1 MTLPFD
7 MEVYTKQL
15 LRSNSHNV
23 GEPGKQ
29 FNKLS
34 INQIQAKF
42 DMSATLTKSSICSCP
57 ESPAWT
63 KHPLRT
69 HSLTQKPIGHVH
81 LDQPRFCIQRHVS
94 PMYHKSHKRL
104 GRTRPPLSEIYTK
117 MDCRSFPEQSL
128 RTVSSSFCLDLK

>member
-15 LRSNSHNV
+15 VRSNSHNV

-42 DMSATLTKSSICSCP
+42 
-57 ESPAWT
+57 
-63 KHPLRT
+63 
-69 HSLTQKPIGHVH
+69 GHVT
-81 LDQPRFCIQRHVS
+81 LRN
-94 PMYHKSHKRL
+94 SHYQIIYL
-104 GRTRPPLSEIYTK
+104 FLS
-117 MDCRSFPEQSL
+117 
-128 RTVSSSFCLDLK
+128 

>member
-15 LRSNSHNV
+15 VRSNSHNV

-42 DMSATLTKSSICSCP
+42 GHVSNAIPITKSFICSCP
-57 ESPAWT
+57 ESPT
-63 KHPLRT
+63 P
-69 HSLTQKPIGHVH
+69 
-81 LDQPRFCIQRHVS
+81 
-94 PMYHKSHKRL
+94 
-104 GRTRPPLSEIYTK
+104 
-117 MDCRSFPEQSL
+117 
-128 RTVSSSFCLDLK
+128 